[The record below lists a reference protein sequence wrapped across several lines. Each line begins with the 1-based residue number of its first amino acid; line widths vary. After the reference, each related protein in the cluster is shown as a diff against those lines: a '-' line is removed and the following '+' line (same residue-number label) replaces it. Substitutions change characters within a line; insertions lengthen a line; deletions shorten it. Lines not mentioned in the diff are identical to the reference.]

1 MARSGMNLSGRNAS
15 RSKSS
20 AIPNPLK
27 ARQAELLKRGLGTST
42 LSGDNFF
49 LDPNKGYPYP
59 TDKPAVDPSMEASE
73 VFKRLSEVQSNPLPK
88 GIYGGYED
96 LKKVQLDSI
105 LENARK
111 AEEAMGGPSASFS
124 YPSSGSSK
132 NEIEKLI
139 TPSGPKSDELSKE
152 KELLAQKKAAAEAF
166 RKKEQG
172 IAEQSGGLN
181 SMTVAD
187 AEAASKLT
195 PEQGAVAV
203 ENMFADSMQEYLKA
217 MQREV
222 PPEVNREEALDKY
235 RKEFAEATG
244 LDISGKPDKS
254 QALMAMGLALMQN
267 RAGKGF
273 NVGKILNSV
282 GQAGEK
288 AMPYMT
294 AAINEAK
301 QAKMAAGK
309 YALQQIKSDEDA
321 RNAIIASN
329 ESIRQELFLK
339 NYEAKEK
346 AKLKIL
352 EAQLEGKKPG
362 EIAKEIYN
370 EEIKIGTNTYKIR
383 MGINP
388 LNRQSVFV
396 NAPRDADEIATA
408 YNKTVSGLDTINKM
422 EDLTQE
428 LINISQDATGGLT
441 TVRFLDKAEGVL
453 KSMGLSQGEFFE
465 DLSKEESGGRKLSI
479 ESELDA
485 VRRAFIMRFK
495 RFISQETGNGISN
508 VDVAN
513 IQAAAGQLD
522 ALTDFTNPEQAMV
535 AFGELKELFDG
546 SLATLQPLIN
556 DFADRRNYYE
566 GSDGD
571 EMYNRTMEKL
581 TKGLNTAG
589 NVFMATPIVTED
601 KLGNKVIEYDLTGG

>member
-244 LDISGKPDKS
+244 LDIS
-254 QALMAMGLALMQN
+254 
-267 RAGKGF
+267 
-273 NVGKILNSV
+273 
-282 GQAGEK
+282 
-288 AMPYMT
+288 
-294 AAINEAK
+294 
-301 QAKMAAGK
+301 
-309 YALQQIKSDEDA
+309 
-321 RNAIIASN
+321 
-329 ESIRQELFLK
+329 
-339 NYEAKEK
+339 
-346 AKLKIL
+346 
-352 EAQLEGKKPG
+352 
-362 EIAKEIYN
+362 
-370 EEIKIGTNTYKIR
+370 
-383 MGINP
+383 
-388 LNRQSVFV
+388 
-396 NAPRDADEIATA
+396 
-408 YNKTVSGLDTINKM
+408 
-422 EDLTQE
+422 
-428 LINISQDATGGLT
+428 
-441 TVRFLDKAEGVL
+441 
-453 KSMGLSQGEFFE
+453 
-465 DLSKEESGGRKLSI
+465 
-479 ESELDA
+479 
-485 VRRAFIMRFK
+485 
-495 RFISQETGNGISN
+495 
-508 VDVAN
+508 
-513 IQAAAGQLD
+513 
-522 ALTDFTNPEQAMV
+522 
-535 AFGELKELFDG
+535 
-546 SLATLQPLIN
+546 
-556 DFADRRNYYE
+556 
-566 GSDGD
+566 
-571 EMYNRTMEKL
+571 
-581 TKGLNTAG
+581 
-589 NVFMATPIVTED
+589 
-601 KLGNKVIEYDLTGG
+601 